1 MVQRPVADAPLLRTR
16 VAAAEGAA
24 DAVED
29 ADVGERAASVSL
41 GNQSIKSNCGRRP
54 VRWLR
59 MAV

>member
-1 MVQRPVADAPLLRTR
+1 MVQRPVADAPLLCTR

-29 ADVGERAASVSL
+29 ADVGERTVSVSL
-41 GNQSIKSNCGRRP
+41 GNQSIKPHFGRRP